1 MNLVVFLKSNF
12 LELPRPKVLDGS
24 GSTCRAFDS
33 EGKLYG
39 TFNSREGG
47 PVGGLGK
54 AITPP
59 AEGHGF
65 SRG

>member
-1 MNLVVFLKSNF
+1 MGVGLHLGFK
-12 LELPRPKVLDGS
+12 D
-24 GSTCRAFDS
+24 FDS
-33 EGKLYG
+33 DRKLYG
-39 TFNSREGG
+39 TFNSREEG

-59 AEGHGF
+59 VEGHGF